1 MKVFSITDLKAFG
14 YEQRSMNVIHEEPEF
29 KLRVI
34 ELAPGGSIPLC
45 VMASHVVFVC
55 IMGAAIITID
65 GEDAVLSPGQG
76 LVSKPATV
84 SMRSE
89 NGAKLM
95 GIQIK
100 PTVADHATSGP

>member
-1 MKVFSITDLKAFG
+1 VKIFDIADMKAFG
-14 YEQRSMNVIHEEPEF
+14 YEQRAMNVIHESPEF

-34 ELAPGGSIPLC
+34 ELVPGGTIPLC
-45 VMASHVVFVC
+45 EMASHVIFVC
-55 IMGAAIITID
+55 IEGKAVVTID
-65 GEDAVLSPGQG
+65 GEEATLTPARG

-95 GIQIK
+95 GIQIV
-100 PTVADHATSGP
+100 PAAAV